1 MSDYRSCEQAPWI
14 PLAGLMQQWAGLA
27 REEATLRTCH
37 EVNMAVGQALAALAH
52 EQRSLSKHHL
62 VLSCGHAVLF
72 DYDPIMQQLEHAST
86 AWSYVVYALDR
97 HLYLHRVAPADAV
110 PLRAWLAEALEARE
124 RLWRIGTCLLA
135 EQQRRYQEAQP

>member
-1 MSDYRSCEQAPWI
+1 MNDSPLSDQAPWM
-14 PLAGLMQQWAGLA
+14 PLEGLVQQWAELA
-27 REEATLRTCH
+27 LEAEALPTA
-37 EVNMAVGQALAALAH
+37 EMMVAVSQALAH
-52 EQRSLSKHHL
+52 EQSALSTHRL
-62 VLSCGHAVLF
+62 VLSCGQAVLF
-72 DYDPIMQQLEHAST
+72 DSDPIMQELEHAST